1 MVDSQ
6 PFLTELRVRITRLT
20 ADLAQARTLIRS
32 DTHTEE
38 QRREVMRWVAD
49 AEATSARLEAEARR
63 VDGTEA
69 QWRRVEACVAALEM
83 AVACAQ
89 VAIRKLVEV
98 DPEEFPHDHRVEQ
111 SQGMLRLH

>member
-20 ADLAQARTLIRS
+20 ADLAQARTLIRP

-38 QRREVMRWVAD
+38 QRREVTRWVAD

-89 VAIRKLVEV
+89 VAVRKFGEGDAEALT
-98 DPEEFPHDHRVEQ
+98 HDHRIAEIQ
-111 SQGMLRLH
+111 RLLRPH